1 MAVPARR
8 TPPRRTQRER
18 RDETRTKLLDATL
31 TCLREL
37 GYART
42 TTTEIVQRA
51 GVSQGAL
58 FKHFASKAALLSAA
72 VEQLFTELV
81 ADYEQIFA
89 GMPRDASHAFD
100 LLWEFFTG
108 PKLSIAFE
116 LYLAGRTDEALRA
129 ALEPVVR
136 AHRAQLIAHARVL
149 FPEASHKPE
158 FEAWIDLMMMAMEGL
173 VVERLGAGDV
183 GAPALAVLKRLSV
196 TMLRAGPA
204 RADARR
210 G

>member
-1 MAVPARR
+1 MVVPA
-8 TPPRRTQRER
+8 RRTQRER

-31 TCLREL
+31 ACLGEL

-58 FKHFASKAALLSAA
+58 FKHFPSKAALLSAA
-72 VEQLFTELV
+72 VEQLVADLV
-81 ADYEQIFA
+81 ASYEETFVQL
-89 GMPRDASHAFD
+89 PRDASHAFD

-108 PKLSIAFE
+108 QKLSIAFE
-116 LYLAGRTDEALRA
+116 LYLAGRTDEALRT

-136 AHRAQLIAHARVL
+136 THRAQLIAHARVL
-149 FPEASHKPE
+149 FPDAAKKPE

-173 VVERLGAGDV
+173 VVERFGAGDV

-196 TMLRAGPA
+196 AMLEPKRANSA
-204 RADARR
+204 RASLER
-210 G
+210 GS

>member
-1 MAVPARR
+1 MVVPA
-8 TPPRRTQRER
+8 RRTQRER
-18 RDETRTKLLDATL
+18 RDETRAKLLDATL
-31 TCLREL
+31 ACLGEL
-37 GYART
+37 GYGRT

-58 FKHFASKAALLSAA
+58 FKHFPSKAALMSAA

-81 ADYEQIFA
+81 TSYEDIFQ

-100 LLWEFFTG
+100 LLWTFFTG

-116 LYLAGRTDEALRA
+116 LYLAARTEQALRS

-149 FPEASHKPE
+149 FPEAAQKPE
-158 FEAWIDLMMMAMEGL
+158 FDAWIDLMMMAMEGL

-183 GAPALAVLKRLSV
+183 GAPALAVLRKLSV
-196 TMLRAGPA
+196 TMLE
-204 RADARR
+204 RR
-210 G
+210 S